1 MDSMHGLMMGFSIVL
16 SGPNLLACFVGVLL
30 GTLVG
35 VLPGIGPIGAMALLI
50 PSTFTLGPIPALIM
64 LSGIFYGSMYGGSTT
79 TILVNVPGEAASVVT
94 AIDGYKMARKG
105 RAGAALSVAA
115 VGSFVAGT
123 LGVVAMMFFA
133 PPLAE
138 FALQFGPPEFCALT
152 FLGLIFLAQLG
163 GGSVVKNY
171 LMLVLGLMMGTVG
184 MDLMSGES
192 RFTFGQLELGR
203 GVDLVPVAMGL
214 YGIGEVLMLTEKV
227 TGLPKLIKVRLREL
241 FPTRIEWRRSV
252 PAMFRGGA
260 LGFLMGLIPGPAAIL
275 STFASYGLEK
285 KISKHKEEFGEGAV
299 EGVAGPE
306 SANNAA
312 TSASMVPLLALGIP
326 FAPPTAVLM
335 GALTI
340 HGVQPGP
347 LLMAQN
353 PDIFWGVIASMYI
366 GNLMLLILNLPLV
379 GVFASLLR
387 LPQHLLLTLIIMLCL
402 VGTYAV
408 ANSALD
414 VYILVG
420 MGVLGYILR
429 KLDFAMA
436 PLILALV
443 LGPMLENTFRQ
454 SLFMA
459 RGDIWMVLGR
469 PYTAAMLGIGAAVM
483 ILRVVLRL
491 LRRRRLAMAAQ
502 QA

>member
-1 MDSMHGLMMGFSIVL
+1 
-16 SGPNLLACFVGVLL
+16 
-30 GTLVG
+30 
-35 VLPGIGPIGAMALLI
+35 
-50 PSTFTLGPIPALIM
+50 
-64 LSGIFYGSMYGGSTT
+64 
-79 TILVNVPGEAASVVT
+79 
-94 AIDGYKMARKG
+94 
-105 RAGAALSVAA
+105 
-115 VGSFVAGT
+115 
-123 LGVVAMMFFA
+123 
-133 PPLAE
+133 
-138 FALQFGPPEFCALT
+138 
-152 FLGLIFLAQLG
+152 
-163 GGSVVKNY
+163 
-171 LMLVLGLMMGTVG
+171 
-184 MDLMSGES
+184 
-192 RFTFGQLELGR
+192 
-203 GVDLVPVAMGL
+203 
-214 YGIGEVLMLTEKV
+214 
-227 TGLPKLIKVRLREL
+227 
-241 FPTRIEWRRSV
+241 
-252 PAMFRGGA
+252 MFRGGA

-366 GNLMLLILNLPLV
+366 GNFMLLILNLPLV